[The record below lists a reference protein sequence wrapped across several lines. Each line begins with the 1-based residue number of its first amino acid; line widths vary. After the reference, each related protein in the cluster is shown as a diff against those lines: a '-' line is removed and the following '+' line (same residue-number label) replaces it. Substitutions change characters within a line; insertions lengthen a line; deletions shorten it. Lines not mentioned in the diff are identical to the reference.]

1 MGKLKQIVFNEYR
14 YQILPVSQHFQLNI
28 FEKIK
33 SVDELKAK
41 KNDIFAKIF
50 QSISTFSYSR
60 GAIVHKRIAA
70 IDDIFLLRIGVERDL
85 KRKTKEFEVEDIE
98 NWEPSL
104 IVFNNKPDVQ
114 KCLIQQYGGF
124 QNTKT
129 ITKLLEDNFNKLLQE
144 YQLSISFQPIYEEN
158 YFWSLVEKYKEK
170 ITQIDFELISPN
182 MANISGSLNLDLG
195 ELNKNT
201 NTKTTH
207 LQLNSDQSSFLTPSK
222 EDKLVHSLVE
232 YSSKGGGDISI
243 RAKGVKKRIHTSKG
257 INEINVNEIVIEGAT
272 QENLVSIFKDLV
284 R

>member
-14 YQILPVSQHFQLNI
+14 YQILPVSQQFQMNI
-28 FEKIK
+28 FDEIK
-33 SVDELKAK
+33 SIDELKAK

-50 QSISTFSYSR
+50 QAISTFSYPR
-60 GAIVHKRIAA
+60 RQIIHKKVAA

-85 KRKTKEFEVEDIE
+85 KRKTKEFEIEDIE

-104 IVFNNKPDVQ
+104 IVFNNKPNVQ
-114 KCLIQQYGGF
+114 KCLIQQHGGF

-129 ITKLLEDNFNKLLQE
+129 ITKLLEDNFNKPLQE

-158 YFWSLVEKYKEK
+158 YFWSLVAKYKGK

-182 MANISGSLNLDLG
+182 MSNITGNLNLDLG

-207 LQLNSDQSSFLTPSK
+207 LQLNSDKSSFLTPSK
-222 EDKLVHSLVE
+222 EDELVHRLVE

-243 RAKGVKKRIHTSKG
+243 RAKGLKKKIHTSKG
-257 INEINVNEIVIEGAT
+257 INEINIDEIVIEGAT
-272 QENLVSIFKDLV
+272 KENLVGILKDLV
-284 R
+284 G

>member
-14 YQILPVSQHFQLNI
+14 YQLLPVSQQFQINL
-28 FEKIK
+28 FDEIK
-33 SVDELKAK
+33 SIDDLKSK

-50 QSISTFSYSR
+50 QAINIFSYSR
-60 GAIVHKRIAA
+60 GQIIHKKVAA

-85 KRKTKEFEVEDIE
+85 KRKTKEFEIEDIE

-124 QNTKT
+124 QDTKT
-129 ITKLLEDNFNKLLQE
+129 IAKLLEDNFNKSLQE

-158 YFWSLVEKYKEK
+158 YFWSLVAKYKGK

-182 MANISGSLNLDLG
+182 MSSITSNIKLDLG

-207 LQLNSDQSSFLTPSK
+207 LQLNSDKSSFLTPSK
-222 EDKLVHSLVE
+222 KDELVHSLVE

-243 RAKGVKKRIHTSKG
+243 RAKGLTKKIHTSKG
-257 INEINVNEIVIEGAT
+257 INEINIDEMAIEGAT
-272 QENLVSIFKDLV
+272 KENLVSIFRDLV
-284 R
+284 K

>member
-1 MGKLKQIVFNEYR
+1 MMGKLKQIVFDEYR

-33 SVDELKAK
+33 SIDELKAK
-41 KNDIFAKIF
+41 KNDIFTKIF

-60 GAIVHKRIAA
+60 GPIVHKKIAA

-182 MANISGSLNLDLG
+182 MTNISGSLNLDLG
-195 ELNKNT
+195 ELNKKHQYKN
-201 NTKTTH
+201 
-207 LQLNSDQSSFLTPSK
+207 
-222 EDKLVHSLVE
+222 
-232 YSSKGGGDISI
+232 
-243 RAKGVKKRIHTSKG
+243 HTFT
-257 INEINVNEIVIEGAT
+257 IE
-272 QENLVSIFKDLV
+272 
-284 R
+284 